1 MIRYFK
7 LNLIDGNP
15 SKIVQ
20 QRVLVNYSQANNRWE
35 IRSSNGV
42 SYAHGNQINFN
53 GFKIEVI
60 GQPQDGDGFIISPAA
75 SKAGSMKFNLK
86 NPEDFAAA
94 SKNLVSRS
102 LTNIG
107 DADLNIIGTAN
118 IVKVCSDLKI
128 KLIYFS
134 TGYVYKGRVGNYK
147 ETDAILPINNY
158 AWSKLGG
165 ECAVKVYEKS
175 LILRIC
181 MTEKPFIHKKAF
193 KNMNTNF
200 IFHEDVAKF
209 LPKLFKYKGV
219 LNVGGPIQSV
229 YNFTKK
235 FNPKIKG
242 INLKKNKH
250 NLNIL
255 NCSMN
260 INKLKKLLK

>member
-1 MIRYFK
+1 MSIYKKILFTGSTGRFGKVFK
-7 LNLIDGNP
+7 KINNSNKFIYPTSKQLDIINQSSILNFFKKNKID
-15 SKIVQ
+15 
-20 QRVLVNYSQANNRWE
+20 LVIHCAALSRPMN
-35 IRSSNGV
+35 I
-42 SYAHGNQINFN
+42 H
-53 GFKIEVI
+53 IEKPI
-60 GQPQDGDGFIISPAA
+60 ESIS
-75 SKAGSMKFNLK
+75 
-86 NPEDFAAA
+86 
-94 SKNLVSRS
+94 
-102 LTNIG
+102 T
-107 DADLNIIGTAN
+107 NIIGTAN
-118 IVKVCSDLKI
+118 LVNECIKRNIKI
-128 KLIYFS
+128 IYFS
-134 TGYVYKGRVGNYK
+134 TNYVYPGLKGNYNEK
-147 ETDAILPINNY
+147 SSLNPINNY

-250 NLNIL
+250 SLNFL

>member
-1 MIRYFK
+1 MSIYKKIIFTGSTGRFGKVFK
-7 LNLIDGNP
+7 KINNSNKFIYPTSKQLDIINQSSILKFFKKYKIDLVIHCAALSRPMSIHVKNP
-15 SKIVQ
+15 
-20 QRVLVNYSQANNRWE
+20 
-35 IRSSNGV
+35 IRS
-42 SYAHGNQINFN
+42 
-53 GFKIEVI
+53 
-60 GQPQDGDGFIISPAA
+60 IS
-75 SKAGSMKFNLK
+75 
-86 NPEDFAAA
+86 
-94 SKNLVSRS
+94 
-102 LTNIG
+102 T
-107 DADLNIIGTAN
+107 NIIGTAN
-118 IVKVCSDLKI
+118 LVNECIKRNIKI
-128 KLIYFS
+128 IYFS
-134 TGYVYKGRVGNYK
+134 TNYVYPGLKGNYNEK
-147 ETDAILPINNY
+147 SSLNPINNY

-242 INLKKNKH
+242 INLKKDKH
-250 NLNIL
+250 NLNML

>member
-1 MIRYFK
+1 MSIYKKILLTGSTGRFGKVFK
-7 LNLIDGNP
+7 KINNSNKFIYPTSKQLDIINQSSILNFFKKNKID
-15 SKIVQ
+15 
-20 QRVLVNYSQANNRWE
+20 LVIHCAALSRPMN
-35 IRSSNGV
+35 I
-42 SYAHGNQINFN
+42 H
-53 GFKIEVI
+53 IEKPI
-60 GQPQDGDGFIISPAA
+60 ESIS
-75 SKAGSMKFNLK
+75 
-86 NPEDFAAA
+86 
-94 SKNLVSRS
+94 
-102 LTNIG
+102 T
-107 DADLNIIGTAN
+107 NIIGTAN
-118 IVKVCSDLKI
+118 LVNECIKRNIKI
-128 KLIYFS
+128 IYFS
-134 TGYVYKGRVGNYK
+134 TNYVYPGLKGNYNEK
-147 ETDAILPINNY
+147 SSLNPINNY

>member
-1 MIRYFK
+1 MSIYKKILFTGSTGRFGKVFK
-7 LNLIDGNP
+7 KINNSNKFIYPTSKQLDIINQSSILNFFKKNKID
-15 SKIVQ
+15 
-20 QRVLVNYSQANNRWE
+20 LVIHCAALSRPMN
-35 IRSSNGV
+35 I
-42 SYAHGNQINFN
+42 H
-53 GFKIEVI
+53 IEKPI
-60 GQPQDGDGFIISPAA
+60 ESIS
-75 SKAGSMKFNLK
+75 
-86 NPEDFAAA
+86 
-94 SKNLVSRS
+94 
-102 LTNIG
+102 T
-107 DADLNIIGTAN
+107 NIIGTAN
-118 IVKVCSDLKI
+118 LVNECIKRNIKI
-128 KLIYFS
+128 IYFS
-134 TGYVYKGRVGNYK
+134 TNYVYPGLKGNYNEK
-147 ETDAILPINNY
+147 SSLNPINNY